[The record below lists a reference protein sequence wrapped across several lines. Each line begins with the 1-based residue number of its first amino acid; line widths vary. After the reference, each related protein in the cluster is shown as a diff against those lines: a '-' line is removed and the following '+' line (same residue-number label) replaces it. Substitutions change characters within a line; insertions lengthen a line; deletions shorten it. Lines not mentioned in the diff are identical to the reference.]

1 MIQILTKLNS
11 WVSLVKLEI
20 TGFEEPFYHFELDD
34 YVSFI
39 AVNEMDEIAFVKQF
53 RPTLNMFTLELPGG
67 IIEKGDSPLRAAS
80 RELLEETG
88 LNLGNVIGVLE
99 PRYIDSVRLTNKNYT
114 FVVQSS
120 GMSNSEPDLSIELQ
134 WVSKHQ
140 LPEFLKS
147 GQLSLESHAGVI
159 AQALL
164 FEYI

>member
-1 MIQILTKLNS
+1 M
-11 WVSLVKLEI
+11 EI
-20 TGFEEPFYHFELDD
+20 AGFEEPFYYFGLDD
-34 YVSFI
+34 YVSI
-39 AVNEMDEIAFVKQF
+39 IVVNEMDEIAFVKQF

-67 IIEKGDSPLRAAS
+67 IIEKGDSPLRAAR

-88 LNLGNVIGVLE
+88 LNFGNVIGVLE
-99 PRYIDSVRLTNKNYT
+99 PGYIDSVRLTNKNHT
-114 FVVQSS
+114 FVVNSS
-120 GMSNSEPDLSIELQ
+120 GMSTSKPELSIQLQ

-140 LPEFLKS
+140 LPESLKS